1 MLRARAQ
8 YGLSPAGS
16 TGFGFGATGVGAG
29 AGTAGFSAV
38 GAAGAAGFSAV
49 GSLGAVGS
57 DGSLGG
63 FTAGFGAGRC

>member
-1 MLRARAQ
+1 MRRATAQ

-29 AGTAGFSAV
+29 AGFSAV

-49 GSLGAVGS
+49 GSVGAAGS